1 MQSFRYRIFWAA
13 LVGACAASP
22 AVGFAAPGCAAG
34 CAAAG
39 YAASCGARCAAGCGV
54 GPEGLSLLQLRPREQ
69 DWAGD
74 EVLVHYEGHR
84 PPEFF
89 EMLHRVHS
97 AATKRGRNMSLIQQ
111 NVSKLLTL
119 AKVADVP

>member
-1 MQSFRYRIFWAA
+1 MKSFRYRIFSAA
-13 LVGACAASP
+13 LMCACAAP
-22 AVGFAAPGCAAG
+22 LAGGFSAPCAAD
-34 CAAAG
+34 CAGECAG
-39 YAASCGARCAAGCGV
+39 RARSAGV
-54 GPEGLSLLQLRPREQ
+54 SLLQLRPREQ

-119 AKVADVP
+119 SNTLAKVADVPWYT